1 MNLMEKAVTMTVR
14 STCGLSGGQG
24 LPGFLCGYDCTN
36 RHERWMEKKIAQW
49 NIIFSWH
56 FRAAEKVSKSAL
68 DIHGLGVC
76 SSVIY
81 AALHRP
87 CL

>member
-1 MNLMEKAVTMTVR
+1 MVMAA
-14 STCGLSGGQG
+14 
-24 LPGFLCGYDCTN
+24 PIDTN
-36 RHERWMEKKIAQW
+36 AGWKKKKIAQW

-56 FRAAEKVSKSAL
+56 FWAAEKVSKSAL

-81 AALHRP
+81 ACICP

>member
-1 MNLMEKAVTMTVR
+1 MVMAAPIGTNAGWKKKNSAVEHY
-14 STCGLSGGQG
+14 
-24 LPGFLCGYDCTN
+24 FLVALLGC
-36 RHERWMEKKIAQW
+36 R
-49 NIIFSWH
+49 
-56 FRAAEKVSKSAL
+56 KVSKSAL